1 VVENMGRTVLR
12 PRLDQSV
19 EAARND
25 LRDALAIMDAIE
37 FGELLAAR
45 PEAPDERARHIAG
58 VALLQILNGRV
69 RRALRHL

>member
-1 VVENMGRTVLR
+1 MGVGKMSNSELQ
-12 PRLDQSV
+12 LDQGV

-25 LRDALAIMDAIE
+25 LRDALALMDAIE

-45 PEAPDERARHIAG
+45 PEAPDERARHVAG
-58 VALLQILNGRV
+58 VALLELVNGRV

>member
-1 VVENMGRTVLR
+1 VGKMSNSELQ
-12 PRLDQSV
+12 LDQGV

-25 LRDALAIMDAIE
+25 LRDALALMDAIE

-45 PEAPDERARHIAG
+45 PEAPDERARHVAG
-58 VALLQILNGRV
+58 VALLELVNGRV